1 MITATQGERKEV
13 SFFLCPC
20 GAGFGN
26 PLPRQGPPARG
37 GEGEPA
43 GRSLVSLSPLL
54 LCLIGEEPHVRRGL
68 VALGILWNPCFKE
81 ELKHIGSGPT
91 GAERKEAM
99 ITARVQAQRVSCRG
113 ARAGVVR
120 EDQPR
125 AEIYAEKHLWPC
137 RREGRARGK
146 TREVAF
152 LGS

>member
-1 MITATQGERKEV
+1 MPLWGWVWEPPPQTRSSRQRRRRRACRPLSRF
-13 SFFLCPC
+13 SFS
-20 GAGFGN
+20 A
-26 PLPRQGPPARG
+26 
-37 GEGEPA
+37 
-43 GRSLVSLSPLL
+43 L
-54 LCLIGEEPHVRRGL
+54 LCLIGEEPHGRRGL

>member
-1 MITATQGERKEV
+1 M
-13 SFFLCPC
+13 
-20 GAGFGN
+20 
-26 PLPRQGPPARG
+26 PLWGWVWGTPSPDKVLRQRRRRRACRPL
-37 GEGEPA
+37 
-43 GRSLVSLSPLL
+43 SLVSLSRLL
-54 LCLIGEEPHVRRGL
+54 LCLIGEEPHVRGGL

-91 GAERKEAM
+91 GAEREEGM

-113 ARAGVVR
+113 ARVGVVW

-125 AEIYAEKHLWPC
+125 AEIHAEKHLWPC